1 MPPKFFYKSA
11 NTKTAN
17 TKSKSSQSSVIPSIF
32 VPTEEYL
39 ETVRA
44 VAYLG
49 KKGYTIPKSVLLPE
63 DYAYLKKELF
73 VKPVI
78 MGQAQEEGAFSVYRE
93 NDAKIYLPRFYGIH
107 RYGLPGRSE
116 IQEGE
121 EVDID
126 FVGDLRDYQQNIVK
140 TYVDHCRKPI
150 CRRSTN
156 CDSGSTNCGGGGIL
170 EVPCG
175 RGKTVMGLK
184 IITALCSEKSKGKK
198 TIILVHKEFLMNQWI
213 ERIADFLPSARV
225 GKIQAN
231 KLEIEGKDIVLGM
244 IQTLFSR
251 DFPANTFDSFGLLI
265 IDEVHHIGSEMFSKT
280 LLKIVTPYVLGIS
293 ATVERKDKLTKVL
306 YMFIGPKIYSEE
318 RKQDDAVMVHG
329 IYYKT
334 TDEEFSET
342 EYDWKGQPKYSTMI
356 SKICNYGPRS
366 DFIIRVLTD
375 VLESYCSEDK
385 GQVMILS
392 HNRSLLTYLYNA
404 IEYKKIASVGFYV
417 GGMKER
423 DLKETE
429 EKKIV
434 LATYSMAAEALDIKT
449 LSILIMA
456 TPKKDIE
463 QSVGRILRVKHE
475 NPIVIDII
483 DPHPLFQNQ
492 WQTRKRFYKK
502 CNYGIL
508 TIDSSKYKGMLKE
521 DGWNNVHSP
530 IVCQQDT
537 SDLVE
542 EIAEGEGDIE
552 EESVQPS
559 SRLARYMA

>member
-1 MPPKFFYKSA
+1 
-11 NTKTAN
+11 
-17 TKSKSSQSSVIPSIF
+17 
-32 VPTEEYL
+32 
-39 ETVRA
+39 
-44 VAYLG
+44 
-49 KKGYTIPKSVLLPE
+49 
-63 DYAYLKKELF
+63 
-73 VKPVI
+73 
-78 MGQAQEEGAFSVYRE
+78 
-93 NDAKIYLPRFYGIH
+93 
-107 RYGLPGRSE
+107 
-116 IQEGE
+116 
-121 EVDID
+121 
-126 FVGDLRDYQQNIVK
+126 
-140 TYVDHCRKPI
+140 
-150 CRRSTN
+150 
-156 CDSGSTNCGGGGIL
+156 
-170 EVPCG
+170 
-175 RGKTVMGLK
+175 
-184 IITALCSEKSKGKK
+184 
-198 TIILVHKEFLMNQWI
+198 MNQWI

-251 DFPANTFDSFGLLI
+251 DFPANTFESFGLLI

-318 RKQDDAVMVHG
+318 RNQDDAVMVHG

-334 TDEEFSET
+334 IDEQFNET

-356 SKICNYGPRS
+356 SKICEYGPRS
-366 DFIIRVLTD
+366 DFIVKVLTD
-375 VLESYCSEDK
+375 LLGNDGNINDIKK

-404 IEYKKIASVGFYV
+404 IEYRQIASVGFYV

-434 LATYSMAAEALDIKT
+434 LATYSMAAEALDFKT

-463 QSVGRILRVKHE
+463 QSVGRILRVKHD
-475 NPIVIDII
+475 NPIVIDIV
-483 DPHPLFQNQ
+483 DPHQLFQNQ
-492 WQTRKRFYKK
+492 WSVRKRFYKK

-508 TIDSSKYKGMLKE
+508 TIDSAKYKGMGRESGWTNAFTPMKCQIE
-521 DGWNNVHSP
+521 DAEEPDELP
-530 IVCQQDT
+530 IEE
-537 SDLVE
+537 VE
-542 EIAEGEGDIE
+542 ERPK
-552 EESVQPS
+552 Q
-559 SRLARYMA
+559 SRLAKYITTNEMPTENI

>member
-1 MPPKFFYKSA
+1 MPPKFFYKSS
-11 NTKTAN
+11 NSN
-17 TKSKSSQSSVIPSIF
+17 SSKSKSSNNKNPINNSIPSIF

-39 ETVRA
+39 EAVRS

-49 KKGYTIPKSVLLPE
+49 KKGYTVPKSVLLPE
-63 DYAYLKKELF
+63 DYVYLKKELF
-73 VKPVI
+73 VKPVV
-78 MGQAQEEGAFSVYRE
+78 MGQAQEESAFSVYRE

-126 FVGDLRDYQQNIVK
+126 FVGDLRDYQQNIVQ
-140 TYVDHCRKPI
+140 TYVDHCKKPI
-150 CRRSTN
+150 CR
-156 CDSGSTNCGGGGIL
+156 GSTNCGGGGIL

-184 IITALCSEKSKGKK
+184 IITALCNEPAKGKK

-251 DFPANTFDSFGLLI
+251 DFPANTFDCFGLLI

-334 TDEEFSET
+334 TDEQFSET

-356 SKICNYGPRS
+356 SKICDYGPRS
-366 DFIIRVLTD
+366 DFIVKVLTD
-375 VLESYCSEDK
+375 VLKLYCSEEK

-404 IEYKKIASVGFYV
+404 IEYRKIASVGFYV

-463 QSVGRILRVKHE
+463 QSVGRILRVKHD

-483 DPHPLFQNQ
+483 DPHALFQNQ

-521 DGWNNVHSP
+521 DGWNNVHSH
-530 IVCQQDT
+530 VNCQQNI
-537 SDLVE
+537 SDSE
-542 EIAEGEGDIE
+542 EGDIE
-552 EESVQPS
+552 ESKEECTQN
-559 SRLARYMA
+559 SRLAKYMI